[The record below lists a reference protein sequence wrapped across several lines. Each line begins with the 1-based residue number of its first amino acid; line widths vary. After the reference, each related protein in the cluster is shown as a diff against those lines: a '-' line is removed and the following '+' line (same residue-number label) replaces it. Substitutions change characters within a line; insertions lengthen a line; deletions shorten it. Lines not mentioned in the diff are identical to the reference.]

1 MQVFLFWAAA
11 LRKGEKEMKV
21 VVKRVVIENEEFALI
36 KDTCERGVYYGT
48 IPYSELDENGKL
60 QRRLNGY
67 DMAIVFLDMCVIR
80 NESPLCAAI
89 KERERRIP
97 LDRYIAEGHSE
108 QEIIQFILAM

>member
-48 IPYSELDENGKL
+48 IPYSLFCFCFDLFAFRAGF
-60 QRRLNGY
+60 
-67 DMAIVFLDMCVIR
+67 VCVV
-80 NESPLCAAI
+80 PFAAI
-89 KERERRIP
+89 FTFDNFSY
-97 LDRYIAEGHSE
+97 L
-108 QEIIQFILAM
+108 L

>member
-67 DMAIVFLDMCVIR
+67 DM
-80 NESPLCAAI
+80 
-89 KERERRIP
+89 
-97 LDRYIAEGHSE
+97 
-108 QEIIQFILAM
+108 